1 MTITLDNAVY
11 IFKNQPNPI
20 KKSRVFGYNTVNRYV
35 LLNDVTVQLSNG
47 ETIVIPKGYEWDLS
61 SVPRIFWSIC
71 APDGDFEL
79 ASLIH
84 DYLYENKLGKEFADK
99 EMLIWSLNLY
109 GNQKYISVKK
119 IDCYI
124 RYYAVKCFGNK
135 KYNN

>member
-1 MTITLDNAVY
+1 MKITLDNASH
-11 IFKNQPNPI
+11 IFKNQQNPI

-35 LLNDVTVQLSNG
+35 LIEGIEVQLSNKN
-47 ETIVIPKGYEWDLS
+47 IIIIPKNYEWDLS

-99 EMLIWSLNLY
+99 EMLKWSLLLY
-109 GNQKYISVKK
+109 GNTKYISIKK

-124 RYYAVKCFGNK
+124 RYYAVKWFGNK
-135 KYNN
+135 RYIN